1 METITLNHPITVSG
15 VEMKSLQLRR
25 PKVRDR
31 LIVDKLAA
39 SDAEKEVL
47 PVANLAEIP
56 REAVEDM
63 DLSDYLKVQKRLTDF
78 FGSETG
84 ANSSK

>member
-31 LIVDKLAA
+31 LIVDKLVV

-47 PVANLAEIP
+47 LIANLAEIP
-56 REAVEDM
+56 REAVEDL
-63 DLSDYLKVQKRLTDF
+63 DLADYIKVQRQLTDF
-78 FGSETG
+78 FGSEAARTS
-84 ANSSK
+84 AK

>member
-1 METITLNHPITVSG
+1 METITLEHPITVSG
-15 VEMKSLQLRR
+15 VEVKSLQLRR

-31 LIVDKLAA
+31 LIVDKLAV

-47 PVANLAEIP
+47 LIANLAEIP

-78 FGSETG
+78 FGSEAVT
-84 ANSSK
+84 NS